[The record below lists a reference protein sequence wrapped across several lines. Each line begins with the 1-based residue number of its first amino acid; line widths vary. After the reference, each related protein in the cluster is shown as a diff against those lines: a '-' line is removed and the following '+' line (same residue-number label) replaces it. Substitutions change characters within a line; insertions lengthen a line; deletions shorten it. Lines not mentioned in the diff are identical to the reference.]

1 MNIEEAPMRRTLLI
15 AVAALTVAC
24 SGESTSPGTTDLT
37 LFDAGAFGT
46 ALTSTGGYDADI
58 YHDRLVNALPDELK
72 LTDAQKTQIRA
83 LIEAFKQ
90 STRADREAL
99 AAILREAVRAIEAG
113 KSRTEVG
120 AILAKGADIR
130 RRLAAAEAKLKSDID
145 AVLTPEQRA
154 WIEAHSPKACRAD
167 RFPPLTDAQKAQIR
181 ALEVAF
187 QVANQADLALVKS
200 VLEEAH
206 AAARAGKSREEVAQ
220 ILQKAT
226 AAVQRLEA
234 ARRVLRDQILAV
246 LTPEQ
251 KASGCLPLG

>member
-1 MNIEEAPMRRTLLI
+1 MRRTLLL
-15 AVAALTVAC
+15 AVAAFSLTAC
-24 SGESTSPGTTDLT
+24 SGESTSPGTPDLA
-37 LFDAGAFGT
+37 LLDAGAFGT
-46 ALTSTGGYDADI
+46 ALTSTGGYDAGI
-58 YHDRLVNALPDELK
+58 YQDRLVNALPDDLK
-72 LTDAQKTQIRA
+72 LSDEQRA
-83 LIEAFKQ
+83 KIKALVEAFQQ

-99 AAILREAVRAIEAG
+99 AGILREARQAIEAR
-113 KSRTEVG
+113 KSRAEVE
-120 AILAKGADIR
+120 AILAKGLEIR

-154 WIEAHSPKACRAD
+154 WIQAHSPKACRAD
-167 RFPPLTDAQKAQIR
+167 RFPPLSDAQKAQIR

-187 QVANQADLALVKS
+187 QEQNRADLALVKS

-206 AAARAGKSREEVAQ
+206 AAIQAGKSREDVAQ
-220 ILQKAT
+220 ILQKAA

-234 ARRVLRDQILAV
+234 ARKVLREKILAV